1 MVSGNKKQS
10 TSVFF
15 FFVEVRVTCPVCDV
29 DGGAGCRAV
38 SSPSHGVHS
47 DHVVSSGLQVVDGG
61 GGLRAGDGELFRI
74 TVASWGETSHEV
86 LKVREAQLSFDMR
99 KKTKPFH
106 ELTRLPVSD
115 PVVAHGDGWCV
126 PAHGDAGGRGVQNF
140 QVCGSVGDWRQKKD
154 TSNNTKESNQNESRE
169 KTLDSVLVFCFPLS
183 GRLSSPPLT
192 A

>member
-1 MVSGNKKQS
+1 M
-10 TSVFF
+10 
-15 FFVEVRVTCPVCDV
+15 EVRVTCPVCDV

-74 TVASWGETSHEV
+74 TVATWGETSHEV

-126 PAHGDAGGRGVQNF
+126 PAHGDAGGCGVQNF
-140 QVCGSVGDWRQKKD
+140 QVCGSVGDWRQKKIHQ
-154 TSNNTKESNQNESRE
+154 TTRKSQIKMNLGRKLWIPYWSSVSR
-169 KTLDSVLVFCFPLS
+169 
-183 GRLSSPPLT
+183 
-192 A
+192 